1 MKGRRY
7 RTDNRDAIV
16 NWFMAHE
23 GAPISVAALKARL
36 EAEGRGMSIATLY
49 RNLALLSDDGWLT
62 RTGDAV
68 LGSDVYVYRKGPD
81 GFMLHCLGCGKMESH
96 HCSQAEAL
104 WRHIAE
110 SHHFLIDRQQVIIRG
125 YCRECQD
132 KHRSQTTTF

>member
-16 NWFMAHE
+16 NWFVTHE
-23 GAPISVAALKARL
+23 GEAISVAALKAQL

-68 LGSDVYVYRKGPD
+68 L
-81 GFMLHCLGCGKMESH
+81 
-96 HCSQAEAL
+96 
-104 WRHIAE
+104 
-110 SHHFLIDRQQVIIRG
+110 
-125 YCRECQD
+125 
-132 KHRSQTTTF
+132 